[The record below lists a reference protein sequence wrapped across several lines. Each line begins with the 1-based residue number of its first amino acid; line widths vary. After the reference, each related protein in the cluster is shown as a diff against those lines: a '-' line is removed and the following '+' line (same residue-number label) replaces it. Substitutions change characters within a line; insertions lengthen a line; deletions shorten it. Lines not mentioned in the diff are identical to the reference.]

1 MRTRCLS
8 HCDQKLVRALSRL
21 YVSSIKTRER
31 SPKLVA
37 DAYNEPE
44 LIDFETYGF
53 SEVGVQEAE
62 GSALRY
68 RVKRDSKD
76 YLLYYFEDENLCQRA
91 KFFCKQLSPL
101 LFVIPEIQDED
112 THWFLIDAVG
122 MNAKTFFDDEHH
134 TAENRLHI
142 KYALEMGRFLRKLHN
157 CPAPV
162 RFGDPISES
171 RDHSWLTF
179 NGYVASKLERFLE
192 EVRKQSF
199 TDEAVGTVKN
209 AIADLRNQLA
219 SFHPRTPPTWNHRRP
234 SAEHVWFHPET
245 AEIVAITGFEY
256 SVFLPPELDIAYFL
270 YIDDIGFDEALIHA
284 LYKGYGSART
294 MDVQRRERFYRR
306 LAALDAIMKDSGP
319 TSLGTED
326 LFQIIS
332 SK

>member
-1 MRTRCLS
+1 M
-8 HCDQKLVRALSRL
+8 
-21 YVSSIKTRER
+21 
-31 SPKLVA
+31 
-37 DAYNEPE
+37 
-44 LIDFETYGF
+44 IDFEQHGF
-53 SEVGVQEAE
+53 SEIGDPEHE

-68 RVKRDSKD
+68 SVKRNDTEC
-76 YLLYYFEDENLCQRA
+76 LLYHFEDTSLCNRA
-91 KFFCKQLSPL
+91 KFVLNHLSPH
-101 LFVIPEIQDED
+101 LFAIPEILEEDE
-112 THWFLIDAVG
+112 HWFLIEKVG
-122 MNAKTFFDDEHH
+122 QNAKTFFDAKHSSQE
-134 TAENRLHI
+134 RLHI
-142 KYALEMGRFLRKLHN
+142 KYALEMGQFLRKLHN
-157 CPAPV
+157 CPAPI
-162 RFGDPISES
+162 RFGDPVSDS

-199 TDEAVGTVKN
+199 TDESVGKVKN

-234 SAEHVWFHPET
+234 SAEHVRINPET

-256 SVFLPPELDIAYFL
+256 SVLLPPELDIAYFL
-270 YIDDIGFDEALIHA
+270 YIDDIGFDEASILA

-319 TSLGTED
+319 TSLGSED